1 MMDGVDDM
9 NSNTDE
15 EESEDETDSE
25 GDVQGRGEDMENDGG
40 NKRMVEKLFTNNIIK
55 SQEVLSVM
63 KQVNRGNY
71 VRHNPYKST
80 VHLQHHYRR
89 SPHARPC
96 SRAAQGPSEARHARS
111 GCWKQDW
118 LPHSQHGSHGGGPGQ
133 GRRHRSHS

>member
-1 MMDGVDDM
+1 MTMMDGVDDM

-71 VRHNPYKST
+71 VRQVHST
-80 VHLQHHYRR
+80 SATSI
-89 SPHARPC
+89 SP
-96 SRAAQGPSEARHARS
+96 
-111 GCWKQDW
+111 
-118 LPHSQHGSHGGGPGQ
+118 LPTCTPML
-133 GRRHRSHS
+133 